1 MARRPVKEARQQ
13 YSVMLKPSTV
23 KELDRMSE
31 KYGLTRSQFMG
42 NLIETALDEAK
53 VFENIGLFKMA
64 VIGDKVM
71 KKFKEA
77 MAKGKVSFDE
87 EGDLEIRK

>member
-1 MARRPVKEARQQ
+1 MPRRAVKEARQQ

-42 NLIETALDEAK
+42 NLIETALEDAK
-53 VFENIGLFKMA
+53 VMEGIGLFKIIVA
-64 VIGDKVM
+64 SDKVM
-71 KKFKEA
+71 RKFKEA
-77 MAKGKVSFDE
+77 LSSGKVSFDE
-87 EGDLEIRK
+87 KGELEIRK

>member
-1 MARRPVKEARQQ
+1 
-13 YSVMLKPSTV
+13 MLKPSTV

-53 VFENIGLFKMA
+53 VMEGIGLFKM
-64 VIGDKVM
+64 VVLGDKVL

-77 MAKGKVSFDE
+77 VAKGKVSFDE
-87 EGDLEIRK
+87 EGELEIKK

>member
-1 MARRPVKEARQQ
+1 MPRRPVKEARQQ

-23 KELDRMSE
+23 KELDRISE

-42 NLIETALDEAK
+42 NLIEMALDDAK
-53 VFENIGLFKMA
+53 LFENIGLFKM
-64 VIGDKVM
+64 VILGDKVM

-77 MAKGKVSFDE
+77 VAKGKVSFDE
-87 EGDLEIRK
+87 EGELEIRK